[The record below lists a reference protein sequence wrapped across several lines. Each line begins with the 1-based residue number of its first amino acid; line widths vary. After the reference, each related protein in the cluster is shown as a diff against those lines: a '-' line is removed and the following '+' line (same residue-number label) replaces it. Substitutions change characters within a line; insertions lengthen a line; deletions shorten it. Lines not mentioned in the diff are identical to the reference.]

1 MRIADK
7 LGKPIS
13 ETAYL
18 TAENVTRYRAI
29 LRFFYVRLAAHVA
42 NGCKF
47 QIRPSSGKDTAKT
60 KGVLFMATTMIN
72 ARGI

>member
-42 NGCKF
+42 NG
-47 QIRPSSGKDTAKT
+47 
-60 KGVLFMATTMIN
+60 
-72 ARGI
+72 

>member
-1 MRIADK
+1 MRANK
-7 LGKPIS
+7 KS
-13 ETAYL
+13 
-18 TAENVTRYRAI
+18 NRSKI
-29 LRFFYVRLAAHVA
+29 LRYDLLLFYVRLAAHVA